1 MKHVS
6 VQELFTQAAAQHRD
20 RVAIERGD
28 ERISYGALAENSN
41 RLANYLRAA
50 GLRKGDIVGLL
61 ADDTIE
67 VITAIIG
74 VLQVGGVFVPLDPR
88 IPEARLRAMSAEVT
102 PQWLLTQVKFIATLR
117 HVAGDNAQAR
127 IIVLDGV
134 APSDTDGNAALDGVE
149 FYAAHPDAT
158 RPAAQSEP
166 DDMCYVYFTSG
177 STGRPKGIAGRLK
190 GLDHFIRWESKTFG
204 VGAGTRVSQLTSPS
218 FDAYLRDVFTPLCA
232 GGTVCAPPSRETVFD
247 AALLVAWLTEQRVE
261 IVHCVPSLFRSLLN
275 QPLAPTD
282 FPALK
287 YVLMA
292 GEPLLPSDVKRWT
305 DVFGDRV
312 RLVNFYGPTETTM
325 IKFCYFV
332 QPADKERRTI
342 PIGQPIEGAR
352 ALVLDAQR
360 QACPPGAV
368 GEIYIRTPYRTLGY
382 YKQPELT
389 AEVFVPNPFNDDP
402 SDLVYRTGDLGRIL
416 DDGNFEFLGRQDQQ
430 VKVRGVRIELREI
443 EDLLRGHA
451 GVRDVAVV
459 DLEDSGGNKY
469 LCAYVVTGD
478 GADAATLKEFLAAS
492 LPDYVLP
499 SAFVVLAEL
508 PRTISGKV
516 DRRAL
521 PRPADEHARRGGE
534 YVAPRTPVEEE
545 LAAIW
550 CQVLNV
556 ERVSVEHNFFE
567 LGGHSLLATQLLA
580 RVRAAMQVELP
591 LRALFAAP
599 TVAGLASAV
608 MALRAEQS
616 GDEELAQ
623 MIEEIEQLSEA
634 DLDAVLRAEAEA
646 SESVV
651 AEQSSRA
658 ESR

>member
-6 VQELFTQAAAQHRD
+6 VQELFAQVAEQHRD
-20 RVAIERGD
+20 LVAVERGD

-41 RLANYLRAA
+41 RLANYLRAS

-61 ADDTIE
+61 ADDTVE

-74 VLQVGGVFVPLDPR
+74 VLQAGGVFVPLDPR
-88 IPEARLRAMSAEVT
+88 IPEARLRAMIAEVT
-102 PQWLLTQVKFIATLR
+102 PAWLLTQLKFNDTIR
-117 HVAGDNAQAR
+117 RVAGDNSQAR
-127 IIVLDGV
+127 II
-134 APSDTDGNAALDGVE
+134 ALDGAAPSADEGQPAPDGIE
-149 FYAAHPDAT
+149 FYAAHTDAT
-158 RPAAQSEP
+158 RPAAESEP

-190 GLDHFIRWESKTFG
+190 GIDHFVRWEIKTFG
-204 VGAGTRVSQLTSPS
+204 VGVGTRVSQLTSPS

-232 GGTVCAPPSRETVFD
+232 GGTVCAPPSRETLFD
-247 AALLVAWLTEQRVE
+247 AAILVEWLTEQRIE
-261 IVHCVPSLFRSLLN
+261 IIHCVPSLFRSLLN
-275 QPLAPTD
+275 QPLAATD

-312 RLVNFYGPTETTM
+312 QLVNLYGPTETTM
-325 IKFCYFV
+325 TKFYYPV
-332 QPADKERRTI
+332 QPSDAERRTI
-342 PIGQPIEGAR
+342 PIGKPLEGAR
-352 ALVLDAQR
+352 ALVLDAKR

-389 AEVFVPNPFNDDP
+389 AEVFIPNPFNDDP

-443 EDLLRGHA
+443 EDLLRGHS

-478 GADAATLKEFLAAS
+478 GTDAATLKEFLSGA

-499 SAFVVLAEL
+499 SAFVVLDEL

-521 PRPADEHARRGGE
+521 PRPADEHARRGAE
-534 YVAPRTPVEEE
+534 YVAPRTPVEAE

-556 ERVSVEHNFFE
+556 ERVSVEHSFFE

-580 RVRAAMQVELP
+580 RVRSAMQVELP

-599 TVAGLASAV
+599 TVAGLARAV
-608 MALRAEQS
+608 TALRAEQG
-616 GDEELAQ
+616 GDEGLAQ
-623 MIEEIEQLSEA
+623 MLEEIEQLSEA
-634 DLDAVLRAEAEA
+634 ELDAVLRAE
-646 SESVV
+646 SES
-651 AEQSSRA
+651 ALA
-658 ESR
+658 ES

>member
-74 VLQVGGVFVPLDPR
+74 VLQAGGVFVPLDPR
-88 IPEARLRAMSAEVT
+88 IPEARLRAMIAGVT
-102 PQWLLTQVKFIATLR
+102 PQWLLTQSKFIAALR
-117 HVAGDNAQAR
+117 RVADDNTQAR
-127 IIVLDGV
+127 IIALDG
-134 APSDTDGNAALDGVE
+134 AAGSDPALDGVE
-149 FYAAHPDAT
+149 FYATHPDAT
-158 RPAAQSEP
+158 RPVVESEP

-190 GLDHFIRWESKTFG
+190 GIDHFVRWESKTFG

-247 AALLVAWLTEQRVE
+247 AALLVAWLTEQRIE

-312 RLVNFYGPTETTM
+312 QLVNFYGPTETTM

-332 QPADKERRTI
+332 QLSDKERRTI

-352 ALVLDAQR
+352 ALVLDAKR

-402 SDLVYRTGDLGRIL
+402 ADLVYRTGDLGRIL

-478 GADAATLKEFLAAS
+478 GVDAATLKEFLAGS

-499 SAFVVLAEL
+499 SAFVVLDDL

-521 PRPADEHARRGGE
+521 PRPADEHARRGAE
-534 YVAPRTPVEEE
+534 YVAPRTPIEAE

-591 LRALFAAP
+591 LRSLFAAP
-599 TVAGLASAV
+599 TVAGLARAV

-634 DLDAVLRAEAEA
+634 DLDAVLRAESEA

-651 AEQSSRA
+651 AEQSS
-658 ESR
+658 

>member
-6 VQELFTQAAAQHRD
+6 VQELFAQAAGQHPD
-20 RVAIERGD
+20 LVAVERGD
-28 ERISYGALAENSN
+28 ERVSYGALAENSN
-41 RLANYLRAA
+41 RLANYLRAS

-61 ADDTIE
+61 ADDTVEI
-67 VITAIIG
+67 ITAIIG
-74 VLQVGGVFVPLDPR
+74 VLQAGGVFVPLDPR
-88 IPEARLRAMSAEVT
+88 IPEARLRAMIAEVT
-102 PQWLLTQVKFIATLR
+102 PAWLLTQVKFVDTLR
-117 HVAGDNAQAR
+117 RIAGDDSYAR
-127 IIVLDGV
+127 IIALDGA
-134 APSDTDGNAALDGVE
+134 APPADEGQPAPDGVE

-158 RPAAQSEP
+158 RPADESEP

-190 GLDHFIRWESKTFG
+190 GIDHFVRWEIKTFG

-232 GGTVCAPPSRETVFD
+232 GGTVCAPPGREIILD
-247 AALLVAWLTEQRVE
+247 AALLVEWLTERRVE

-275 QPLAPTD
+275 QPLAATD
-282 FPALK
+282 FPSLK

-305 DVFGDRV
+305 DVFGDRI
-312 RLVNFYGPTETTM
+312 RLVNLYGPTETTM
-325 IKFCYFV
+325 TKFCYLV
-332 QPADKERRTI
+332 QPSDAGRRTI
-342 PIGQPIEGAR
+342 PIGKPLEGAR
-352 ALVLDAQR
+352 ALVLDAKR

-443 EDLLRGHA
+443 EDLLRGHS

-478 GADAATLKEFLAAS
+478 GTDGAALKEFLAAA
-492 LPDYVLP
+492 LPDYVMP
-499 SAFVVLAEL
+499 SAFVVLDEL

-521 PRPADEHARRGGE
+521 PRPADEHARRGAE
-534 YVAPRTPVEEE
+534 YVAPRTPIEAE

-580 RVRAAMQVELP
+580 RVRSAMRVELP

-599 TVAGLASAV
+599 TVAGLARAV
-608 MALRAEQS
+608 TALRAEQG
-616 GDEELAQ
+616 GDEGLAQ
-623 MIEEIEQLSEA
+623 MLEEIEQLSEA
-634 DLDAVLRAEAEA
+634 ELDAVLRAESEA
-646 SESVV
+646 SASAL
-651 AEQSSRA
+651 AERSS
-658 ESR
+658 